1 MIVYI
6 IKMPSTSENQ
16 VKFFRGVMNAKEQG
30 KTTGKFGKVAST
42 MTKKQIQD
50 FLKLKPKK

>member
-1 MIVYI
+1 
-6 IKMPSTSENQ
+6 MPSTSENQ